1 MNKLAEYVVAGML
14 TGLVSNSIYEL
25 ISIRENKI
33 KNVLEIKDIMK
44 MTDEEFDDI
53 DDTDEY

>member
-1 MNKLAEYVVAGML
+1 MNKLSEYVVAGML
-14 TGLVSNSIYEL
+14 TGLLSNSIYEL
-25 ISIRENKI
+25 IRLRENKI